1 MAPEATYF
9 FALTAYVVH
18 VRSDISATL
27 NAQHQTFVTLAGKTA
42 AVEAEMQ
49 KIKAFYTQ
57 AWRARTGSVRD
68 PFNDVVKP
76 EPVGDFGLSGLNVR

>member
-1 MAPEATYF
+1 MLGTY
-9 FALTAYVVH
+9 AVH
-18 VRSDISATL
+18 LRSGISATL

-57 AWRARTGSVRD
+57 TWRAKTGSVRD